1 MYKITF
7 LLALFAGQFALAQEQ
22 PKEQEKP
29 KELEEVVVEKETKT
43 FTNKNGNIKV
53 DVANSIYNAVPN
65 TLDLLAKLPKIQISP
80 DKESISIVGK
90 GSPLLYI
97 DNQKVDINDLNSLAV
112 DDIKTIEIIN
122 NPSSKYEAEGRAVI
136 LITRKFSKKEGYKV
150 VVSETASFKKY
161 FNNYSG
167 INGNVKSGTLE
178 FKANFNYNQLK
189 VWESNGN
196 DFTMPD
202 FGIQSDYLVTA
213 VTKRPQFI
221 YGGGI
226 FCKINEDDYLSVNF
240 NRRSQD
246 DIFDIVTHTF
256 NQDQN
261 EINEINTLN
270 VNDENRN
277 FTNSFLNY
285 NHKIKSLDVILFSGF
300 QFSSFNQKMESVI
313 SNNYNDT
320 GFELSQY
327 RNQKFGIDVF
337 SGRIDL
343 EKEFKNEMKLELG
356 GLFLQADADTDFEVQ
371 NTNPPSIANSIYHY
385 KEQNVAAYS
394 QLSGS
399 YKKVNY
405 TVGLRAENTIVK
417 GKYATESTLSISK
430 NYLNFFPKAQLE
442 VVIDSSNTISV
453 NYAKSISRPNFSS
466 TSQVSTYINPYFE
479 WANNINLDPMLTD
492 EISLTYQRKEI
503 SLRLIVSK
511 STNPVYYGA
520 SYNDS
525 QNLLTFTTT
534 NFEKQFDAAV
544 ELTVPFKYKFWSNT
558 NVINVG
564 QTKIEDQMAVVNASK
579 PSLYVYSNHVFS
591 LPKKIELSITGWG
604 YTPQKL
610 GVFQR
615 SGLITMEAAISKTF
629 FKQLDCTVS
638 VNDIFRKMNFKDD
651 FTINNVSA
659 KGKYYTDSHLVAFSI
674 KYSFG
679 KIKKSE
685 FVEKNI
691 DENSGRIK

>member
-1 MYKITF
+1 MHKIS
-7 LLALFAGQFALAQEQ
+7 LLFALLITQFALAQ
-22 PKEQEKP
+22 EQEKP
-29 KELEEVVVEKETKT
+29 KELEVVVVEKEAKT
-43 FTNKNGNIKV
+43 FTNKNGDIKV
-53 DVANSIYNAVPN
+53 DVSNSVYNSVPN

-97 DNQKVDINDLNSLAV
+97 DNQKVGINDINSLAV
-112 DDIKTIEIIN
+112 EDIKTIEIIN

-150 VVSETASFKKY
+150 TITENALFKKY

-167 INGNVKSGTLE
+167 INSNVKSGKLE

-196 DFTMPD
+196 DFSIPS

-221 YGGGI
+221 YGAGV
-226 FCKINEDDYLSVNF
+226 FYKINEDDYLSANF

-246 DIFDIVTHTF
+246 DIFDVITNTL

-261 EINEINTLN
+261 GSNDINTLN

-285 NHKIKSLDVILFSGF
+285 NHKIKSLEVVLFSGF
-300 QFSSFNQKMESVI
+300 QYSSFNQKMKSVI
-313 SNNYNDT
+313 SNNYNDA

-327 RNQKFGIDVF
+327 RKQKFGIDVV

-343 EKEFKNEMKLELG
+343 EKKLKNEMKLELG
-356 GLFLQADADTDFEVQ
+356 GLYLQADADTNFEVE
-371 NTNPPSIANSIYHY
+371 NINPPSEDNSIYNFVE
-385 KEQNVAAYS
+385 KNIAAYS
-394 QLSGS
+394 QFSGN

-405 TVGLRAENTIVK
+405 TIGLRAENTIAK
-417 GKYATESTLSISK
+417 GKYAIENNLSIDK
-430 NYLNFFPKAQLE
+430 NYINFFPKAQLE
-442 VVIDSSNTISV
+442 MVIDSSNTISM
-453 NYAKSISRPNFSS
+453 NYAKTITRPNFSA
-466 TSQVSTYINPYFE
+466 TSQVTVYINPYFV
-479 WANNINLDPMLTD
+479 WANNINLDPTLTD
-492 EISLTYQRKEI
+492 EISIGYQYKD
-503 SLRLIVSK
+503 K
-511 STNPVYYGA
+511 SIKVAYYKTSNPVYYGA
-520 SYNDS
+520 TYDDS
-525 QNLLTFTTT
+525 QNLLTLLST
-534 NFEKQFDAAV
+534 NFEKETNFNI
-544 ELTVPFKYKFWSNT
+544 ELTLPFKYKFWTNT
-558 NVINVG
+558 NVLSLSQNKV
-564 QTKIEDQMAVVNASK
+564 EDQSALVNEAK
-579 PSLYVYSNHVFS
+579 PNLYFYTNHIFA
-591 LPKKIELSITGWG
+591 LPKTIELSINAWG
-604 YTPQKL
+604 LTKQKL
-610 GVFQR
+610 GIYEGNAVF
-615 SGLITMEAAISKTF
+615 IVNAAVSKTF
-629 FKQLDCTVS
+629 FKQWDCTLS
-638 VNDIFRKMNFKDD
+638 WDDIFRKMNFTND

-659 KGKYYTDSHLVAFSI
+659 KGKYFTDAHAVSFSI

-679 KIKKSE
+679 KIKKSA